1 MTRRACFKKSAG
13 KISAVKRGETM
24 GERVKGHLFI
34 IGGAEDKTGRMEIL
48 GEIVRLTDGGRVVVM
63 TTATEHPEEAGRD
76 YERLFSDLGAR
87 EVESIR
93 IDTRREAEGQEA
105 ARALRRADAVFFTG
119 GDQLRITSI
128 LGGTRAYEAL
138 FDAYRCGALIAGTSA
153 GASALSS
160 TMIVGGLDN
169 DQARKCTLKM
179 APGLGLMEQA
189 LIDQHFAQRGR
200 LGRLLCGVAENPH
213 VLGIGIDEDTAIRV
227 EPDARFFVLGSGAV
241 TVIDGAT
248 LRDSNVSELAPNEIL
263 AIEGVTLHVLPRE
276 YGYDMKTRKV
286 LPP

>member
-1 MTRRACFKKSAG
+1 MTRRACFNKSAG

-48 GEIVRLTDGGRVVVM
+48 AEIVRLTDGGRVVVM

>member
-1 MTRRACFKKSAG
+1 
-13 KISAVKRGETM
+13 M

-87 EVESIR
+87 EVESVR

-128 LGGTRAYEAL
+128 LGGTRVYEAL

-263 AIEGVTLHVLPRE
+263 AIEGVTLHVLPRA

>member
-1 MTRRACFKKSAG
+1 
-13 KISAVKRGETM
+13 M

-48 GEIVRLTDGGRVVVM
+48 REIVRLTDGGRVVVM
-63 TTATEHPEEAGRD
+63 TTATGHPEETGRD
-76 YERLFSDLGAR
+76 YERLFLDLGAR
-87 EVESIR
+87 EVEAVR
-93 IDTRREAEGQEA
+93 VDTRRDAEGQDIA
-105 ARALRRADAVFFTG
+105 KALRRADAVFFTG

-138 FDAYRCGALIAGTSA
+138 FDAYRGGALIAGTSA

-213 VLGIGIDEDTAIRV
+213 VLGIGIDEDTAIHV
-227 EPDARFFVLGSGAV
+227 EPDARFFVVGSGAV
-241 TVIDGAT
+241 TIIDGVT
-248 LRDSNVSELAPNEIL
+248 LRESNVSELAPNEIL
-263 AIEGVTLHVLPRE
+263 AIEGVTLHVLPRA
-276 YGYDMKTRKV
+276 YGYDMKTRRV
-286 LPP
+286 LSP